1 LLEGGFI
8 KLHRKM
14 TKWGWYHDANTF
26 RLFVHLLL
34 TANYEPRVFEGRM
47 IERGQRAASYSGLS
61 KETKISVR
69 SIRTSLEHLKSTNEV
84 TTETTPKF
92 TIITIKNYDLYQQPT
107 NELTSDRQT
116 TDKRPT
122 NDRQQWKKDKER
134 KRKIKKDKEERETRV
149 RARDPRTAHGE
160 FQNVF
165 LSDFELQELK
175 TRYPNDYETKI
186 ERLSR
191 YLASTGKKYHDH
203 YATLIDWLQEDAA
216 QEQPKSKSSY
226 DLNELEKID
235 TLDWIE

>member
-1 LLEGGFI
+1 MLEGGFI

-34 TANYEPRVFEGRM
+34 TANYEPRVFEGQM
-47 IERGQRAASYSGLS
+47 IERGQRAASIAGLS

-134 KRKIKKDKEERETRV
+134 YRKIKKDKEERETRA
-149 RARDPRTAHGE
+149 RTRDPRTAHGE

-165 LSDFELQELK
+165 LSDSELSELK
-175 TRYPNDYETKI
+175 TRYPDYYEAKI

>member
-1 LLEGGFI
+1 
-8 KLHRKM
+8 M

-47 IERGQRAASYSGLS
+47 IERGQRAASIAGLS

-107 NELTSDRQT
+107 NELTSDRQA

-134 KRKIKKDKEERETRV
+134 KRKIKKDKEERETRAH
-149 RARDPRTAHGE
+149 ARDPRTAHGE

-191 YLASTGKKYHDH
+191 YLASTGKTYRDH
-203 YATLIDWLQEDAA
+203 YATLLCWLQEDAA
-216 QEQPKSKSSY
+216 NEAPKVKSSY
-226 DLNELEKID
+226 DINELEKID
-235 TLDWIE
+235 TLDFIE

>member
-1 LLEGGFI
+1 MLEGGFI

-34 TANYEPRVFEGRM
+34 TANYEPRVFEGRI
-47 IERGQRAASYSGLS
+47 IERGQRAASIAGLS

-107 NELTSDRQT
+107 NELTNDRQT
-116 TDKRPT
+116 TDKRLT
-122 NDRQQWKKDKER
+122 NDRQQWKKEKER
-134 KRKIKKDKEERETRV
+134 KRKIKKDKEVGE
-149 RARDPRTAHGE
+149 AHARTAHGE

-165 LSDFELQELK
+165 LSDDELANLQA
-175 TRYPNDYETKI
+175 RYPHHYEAKI
-186 ERLSR
+186 ERMSR
-191 YLASTGKKYHDH
+191 YQESKGKKYYNQ
-203 YATLIDWLQEDAA
+203 YATLLDWLEKDTAN
-216 QEQPKSKSSY
+216 ETPKVKSSY
-226 DLNELEKID
+226 DINELEKID
-235 TLDWIE
+235 TLDWIK

>member
-1 LLEGGFI
+1 MLEGGFI

-47 IERGQRAASYSGLS
+47 IERGQRAASIAGLS

-107 NELTSDRQT
+107 NELTNDRQA

-134 KRKIKKDKEERETRV
+134 KRKIKKDKEVGEAHT
-149 RARDPRTAHGE
+149 RTAHGE

-165 LSDFELQELK
+165 LSDSELSELK
-175 TRYPNDYETKI
+175 ARYPEHYEAKI

-191 YLASTGKKYHDH
+191 YLASTGKTYRDH
-203 YATLIDWLQEDAA
+203 YATLLCWLQEDAA
-216 QEQPKSKSSY
+216 NEAPKVKSSY
-226 DLNELEKID
+226 DINELEKID
-235 TLDWIE
+235 TLDFIE